1 MAHMRAILSPL
12 GERRYFMRIPIRA
25 ISLASA
31 SLAVVLLSGI
41 STRVFASGDDKSPA
55 PASTASKNVVSPNRE
70 KKVYTNDE
78 IDRMWPKP
86 KLSVV
91 STSRAPIQMAAT
103 PRPRSV
109 AKEPL
114 TPERDPLWTAEQV
127 ATLEAELGQIM
138 MREEG
143 LREFAATRPP
153 PTCPG
158 LDL

>member
-12 GERRYFMRIPIRA
+12 GERRYVMRIPIRS

-55 PASTASKNVVSPNRE
+55 PASTASKNVVSPDRE

-86 KLSVV
+86 KLSVGA
-91 STSRAPIQMAAT
+91 TWGAPFK
-103 PRPRSV
+103 RPRTPAPGAG
-109 AKEPL
+109 AKN
-114 TPERDPLWTAEQV
+114 T
-127 ATLEAELGQIM
+127 
-138 MREEG
+138 
-143 LREFAATRPP
+143 
-153 PTCPG
+153 
-158 LDL
+158 